1 MNAHYRRVLAGL
13 GVIIVIICI
22 TAGGLIAT
30 GLIMQHYILVALV
43 VVGLCFLLGVFS
55 AAVVIQLHHW
65 EQEERVQRHLTATL
79 TAVQPLTREPPL
91 RHASMTSRQGIDR
104 LQAR

>member
-1 MNAHYRRVLAGL
+1 VLAGL
-13 GVIIVIICI
+13 GIILVIIYI

-43 VVGLCFLLGVFS
+43 VTALCFVLGVLS
-55 AAVVIQLHHW
+55 AAIIIQLHNW

-79 TAVQPLTREPPL
+79 IAVQPLTQNRPL
-91 RHASMTSRQGIDR
+91 SCADDKVTGN
-104 LQAR
+104 